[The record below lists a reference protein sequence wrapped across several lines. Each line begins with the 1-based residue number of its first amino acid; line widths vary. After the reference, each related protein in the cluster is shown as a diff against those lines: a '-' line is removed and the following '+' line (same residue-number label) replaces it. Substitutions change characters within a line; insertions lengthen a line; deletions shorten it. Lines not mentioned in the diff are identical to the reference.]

1 VSANG
6 QPYRRTGRYTGRSEP
21 ITRSSRSAPLDY
33 IDIPPYTS
41 RRAAQRPDIQPV
53 DPATP
58 GECLCG
64 DPADFVI
71 ETNWFSGRRSLDPVC
86 ERHVTEVLAAITKE
100 QARRDG
106 G

>member
-1 VSANG
+1 MTGPAD
-6 QPYRRTGRYTGRSEP
+6 RRTSRYGGRGEHLSG
-21 ITRSSRSAPLDY
+21 SDSVV
-33 IDIPPYTS
+33 IPAYGS
-41 RRAAQRPDIQPV
+41 RRAAQRPDVQPV
-53 DPATP
+53 DPSSVR

-64 DPADFVI
+64 DPADYVI

-86 ERHVTEVLAAITKE
+86 NRHVAEIVTAITKE

>member
-1 VSANG
+1 MSANG
-6 QPYRRTGRYTGRSEP
+6 DRRTPRYAGRGERVTGADVPASVVNVP
-21 ITRSSRSAPLDY
+21 AFGSW
-33 IDIPPYTS
+33 
-41 RRAAQRPDIQPV
+41 RAAQRPDVRPV
-53 DPATP
+53 DPAAP

-86 ERHVTEVLAAITKE
+86 DRHVAEVVAAITKE

>member
-1 VSANG
+1 MPPEEVVI
-6 QPYRRTGRYTGRSEP
+6 PEYDRRS
-21 ITRSSRSAPLDY
+21 
-33 IDIPPYTS
+33 
-41 RRAAQRPDIQPV
+41 AQRPDVQPV
-53 DPATP
+53 DAAAP

-71 ETNWFSGRRSLDPVC
+71 KTNWFSGRRSRDPVC
-86 ERHVTEVLAAITKE
+86 DRHVAEVLAAIAKE